1 MGYRGA
7 TAKGS
12 KTFGGKRYTLWGWL
26 TSSDRRKDKEG
37 KDQRLNKL
45 RESNLVRVEPRAGGV
60 YAVWTHK
67 K

>member
-7 TAKGS
+7 TAKGY
-12 KTFGGKRYTLWGWL
+12 KDFGGKRYKLWGWL

-37 KDQRLNKL
+37 KLPQLNKL
-45 RESNLVRVEPRAGGV
+45 RESNLVRIEPRSGGV
-60 YAVWTHK
+60 YAVWTRK